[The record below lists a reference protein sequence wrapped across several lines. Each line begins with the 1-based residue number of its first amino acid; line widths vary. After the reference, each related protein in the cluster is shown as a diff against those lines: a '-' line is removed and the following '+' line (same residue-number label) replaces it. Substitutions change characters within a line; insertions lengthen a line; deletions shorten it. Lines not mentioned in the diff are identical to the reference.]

1 MAEQRSPKPQVGGS
15 IPSWPARCKFGRIA
29 MGVCARLIFLSS
41 SKEIGI
47 GASLDW
53 LKWGLVG
60 IIVALA
66 VYANW
71 YYQEQSLFLRVLG
84 LLIAGAAAF
93 LIAVKTEKGNA
104 AWNLIK
110 EARSEIRRVVWP
122 TNNETTQTTLVVI
135 VMVFIFSLIL
145 WGLDSLLSWLVS
157 SLIG

>member
-1 MAEQRSPKPQVGGS
+1 M
-15 IPSWPARCKFGRIA
+15 
-29 MGVCARLIFLSS
+29 SS
-41 SKEIGI
+41 SKEIGV

-93 LIAVKTEKGNA
+93 LIAIKTEKGNA

-157 SLIG
+157 SFIG

>member
-1 MAEQRSPKPQVGGS
+1 M
-15 IPSWPARCKFGRIA
+15 
-29 MGVCARLIFLSS
+29 SS
-41 SKEIGI
+41 SKEIGV

-60 IIVALA
+60 SIVALA

-84 LLIAGAAAF
+84 VLIAGAAAF
-93 LIAVKTEKGNA
+93 VIAVKTEKGNA

-122 TNNETTQTTLVVI
+122 TNNETTQTTLVVL

-145 WGLDSLLSWLVS
+145 WGLDSLLSWSVS